1 MLCRGPSSFEAKVT
15 TSNDWL
21 SLSKVYPVKSDA
33 RSWRTNFHPVCAPVQ
48 RGTLGLFPRNEKKN
62 ILLNL
67 MRRLAVLC
75 TSPLYTIGILK
86 PERSSLSRGHP
97 VSGEHDRLPSR
108 AILFWRIGSNPFR
121 LSTVRSFF
129 KWQKELVN
137 AAGRLTALHN
147 DRLLS
152 RSGGGRPIPRAKRS
166 CLDRPQGSS
175 SSQGRAAGGRT
186 PGRVGSRAGRQQPDL
201 GQRWLGTQHRLEPDY
216 MVCMPAN
223 PKFKGLPFSVY
234 PPPCWK
240 MEIKASLG
248 FFEDEITDAVLGTQQ
263 VLAVPGNASSFHS

>member
-1 MLCRGPSSFEAKVT
+1 MLCWGPSSFEAKVT

-33 RSWRTNFHPVCAPVQ
+33 RSWRTNFHPVCALVQ

-97 VSGEHDRLPSR
+97 VSGEHDCLPSR

-137 AAGRLTALHN
+137 AAGRLTTLHN
-147 DRLLS
+147 DRLSPGQVEGGPSPEQSARVWTDPRALPPRREGQPGVGRQAGSAAEPADSS
-152 RSGGGRPIPRAKRS
+152 RILGNGGWEHSTDSSQTTWSTCRQIPRLKDFTF
-166 CLDRPQGSS
+166 LFIPHP
-175 SSQGRAAGGRT
+175 AGKWR
-186 PGRVGSRAGRQQPDL
+186 
-201 GQRWLGTQHRLEPDY
+201 
-216 MVCMPAN
+216 
-223 PKFKGLPFSVY
+223 
-234 PPPCWK
+234 
-240 MEIKASLG
+240 
-248 FFEDEITDAVLGTQQ
+248 
-263 VLAVPGNASSFHS
+263 